1 MAKEITITVVIDDE
15 RLRDIFDNNE
25 VKFSKAKVKRVK
37 EVIDEIESD
46 IQERLEETLEEFIDE
61 IIQEEYGE

>member
-1 MAKEITITVVIDDE
+1 MAKEITITVVLDDE
-15 RLRDIFDNNE
+15 RLREIFDNND

-46 IQERLEETLEEFIDE
+46 IQERLEESLEEFIEE
-61 IIQEEYGE
+61 IVQEEFGE